1 MRFSQNC
8 FAVTAIA
15 VISIV
20 GLLACSPDV
29 DIGATID
36 SRVQDAIAAQATVT
50 PQPTPS
56 PQATVTPIMLPT
68 PRPTATPAATATP
81 APTATP
87 QPEPTLVATATPQP
101 TATPLLGFGPTPTAL
116 PVVSDL
122 YDYVRL
128 SVVRIRNGNAV
139 GSGWVIED
147 GWIITNEHV
156 VTGASTVSIDI
167 PLANGGTT
175 TRTGTVR
182 GIDTKRDLA
191 AVQVVH
197 GADVLPTRVINAND
211 AGIPVIQLGYSVI
224 ADGGFPVVH
233 QGLVTTVVRHL
244 GNVLDDAT
252 RHADEG
258 GDIAGVGIVY
268 FDADA
273 DPGDSGGPVM
283 TLDGEVVGITFGAV
297 VSTGGGERVIGQQM
311 ATSVESILRVW
322 QQLKNGVNTSGI

>member
-1 MRFSQNC
+1 MHFRRDHIAR
-8 FAVTAIA
+8 AVVAVVSIA
-15 VISIV
+15 

-29 DIGATID
+29 DIDATID
-36 SRVQDAIAAQATVT
+36 SRVQDALAAQATVT

-56 PQATVTPIMLPT
+56 PQATVTPITLPT
-68 PRPTATPAATATP
+68 PLPTATPASTSTP
-81 APTATP
+81 APTVTP
-87 QPEPTLVATATPQP
+87 QPEPTLIATATPQP
-101 TATPLLGFGPTPTAL
+101 TATPIEGLGPTPTAL
-116 PVVSDL
+116 PVVTDL
-122 YDYVRL
+122 YDSVRL
-128 SVVRIRNGNAV
+128 SVVRIRNGNSV
-139 GSGWVIED
+139 CSGWVIED

-156 VTGASTVSIDI
+156 VTGASTVSVDI

-175 TRTGTVR
+175 TKTGTVR
-182 GIDTKRDLA
+182 GVDTKRDLA

-233 QGLVTTVVRHL
+233 QGVVTTVVRHL

-252 RHADEG
+252 QRADQG

-273 DPGDSGGPVM
+273 DPGDSGGPVIN
-283 TLDGEVVGITFGAV
+283 LNGEVVGITFGSV
-297 VSTGGGERVIGQQM
+297 VSTGGGKRVIGQQM

-322 QQLKNGVNTSGI
+322 EQLKSGVNTSGI